1 MSKIHTIRSLYL
13 YMFCGSALL
22 SAGLLL
28 AMRGLFAMLY
38 YRYTPESGALFVRFT
53 HWIMNHIGAR
63 PATVLM
69 FTTVCAGLFLL
80 RSQKAANDTTA
91 LLRAAEQLAA
101 RGSCELADLE
111 VQSGG
116 EFGRLAASLRR
127 IHQARLR
134 PVAASAIQIQMPAPD
149 AQESMALI
157 LRTRTLI
164 RMLGQAEADS
174 EEAGC
179 SIPGA
184 VLQHLEMARLEAQGL
199 EKTLERWTR
208 QV

>member
-13 YMFCGSALL
+13 YIFCGSALL

-38 YRYTPESGALFVRFT
+38 SRYTPESAALFVRFT

-63 PATVLM
+63 PAAVMM
-69 FTTVCAGLFLL
+69 FTAVCAGLFLL

-127 IHQARLR
+127 IQQAGLR
-134 PVAASAIQIQMPAPD
+134 PAASAPQIQMPAPD

-164 RMLGQAEADS
+164 RMLGQAEAES
-174 EEAGC
+174 EEAG

-184 VLQHLEMARLEAQGL
+184 VLQQLEIARREAQGL
-199 EKTLERWTR
+199 EKTLERWIR

>member
-38 YRYTPESGALFVRFT
+38 SRHTPESAALFVRFM
-53 HWIMNHIGAR
+53 HWTINHVGAR
-63 PATVLM
+63 PAAVMM
-69 FTTVCAGLFLL
+69 FTALCAGLFLL

-127 IHQARLR
+127 IQQAGLR
-134 PVAASAIQIQMPAPD
+134 PAAASAIQMPAPD
-149 AQESMALI
+149 PQESMALI
-157 LRTRTLI
+157 LRTQMLI
-164 RMLGQAEADS
+164 RMLGQAEAES

-184 VLQHLEMARLEAQGL
+184 VLQHLESARREAQGL
-199 EKTLERWTR
+199 EKTLQRWTR

>member
-13 YMFCGSALL
+13 YIFCGSALL

-38 YRYTPESGALFVRFT
+38 SRYTPESAALFVRFT

-63 PATVLM
+63 PAAVMM
-69 FTTVCAGLFLL
+69 FTAVCAGLFLL

-127 IHQARLR
+127 IQQAGLR
-134 PVAASAIQIQMPAPD
+134 PAASAPQIQMPAPD

-164 RMLGQAEADS
+164 RMLGQAEAES

-184 VLQHLEMARLEAQGL
+184 VLQQLEIARREAQGL
-199 EKTLERWTR
+199 EKTLERWIR

>member
-1 MSKIHTIRSLYL
+1 
-13 YMFCGSALL
+13 MFCGSALL

-38 YRYTPESGALFVRFT
+38 SRYTPDSAALFVRFT

-63 PATVLM
+63 PAAVMM
-69 FTTVCAGLFLL
+69 FTAVCAGLFLL

-127 IHQARLR
+127 IQQAGLR
-134 PVAASAIQIQMPAPD
+134 PAAASAIQIPAPD
-149 AQESMALI
+149 PQESMALI

-164 RMLGQAEADS
+164 RMLGQAEAES
-174 EEAGC
+174 GEAGC

-184 VLQHLEMARLEAQGL
+184 VLQQLEIARLEAQGL
-199 EKTLERWTR
+199 EKTLERWIR

>member
-38 YRYTPESGALFVRFT
+38 SRYTPDSAALFVRFT

-63 PATVLM
+63 PAAVMM
-69 FTTVCAGLFLL
+69 FTAVCAGLFLL
-80 RSQKAANDTTA
+80 RSQKAASDTTA

-127 IHQARLR
+127 IQQAGLR
-134 PVAASAIQIQMPAPD
+134 PAAASAIQIPAPD
-149 AQESMALI
+149 PQESMALI

-164 RMLGQAEADS
+164 RMLGQAEAES

-184 VLQHLEMARLEAQGL
+184 VLQQLEIARLEAQGL
-199 EKTLERWTR
+199 EKTLERWIR

>member
-38 YRYTPESGALFVRFT
+38 SRYTPESAALFVRFT

-63 PATVLM
+63 PAAVMM
-69 FTTVCAGLFLL
+69 FTALCAGLFLL
-80 RSQKAANDTTA
+80 RSQKAANDTTV

-127 IHQARLR
+127 IHQAGLR
-134 PVAASAIQIQMPAPD
+134 PAAASAIQMPAPD
-149 AQESMALI
+149 PQESMALI

-164 RMLGQAEADS
+164 RMLGQAEAES

-184 VLQHLEMARLEAQGL
+184 VLQQLEIARLEAQGL

>member
-38 YRYTPESGALFVRFT
+38 SRYTPESAALFVRFT
-53 HWIMNHIGAR
+53 HWIINHIGAR
-63 PATVLM
+63 PAAVMM
-69 FTTVCAGLFLL
+69 FTAVCAGLFLL

-127 IHQARLR
+127 IQQAGLR
-134 PVAASAIQIQMPAPD
+134 PAAASAVQMPAPD
-149 AQESMALI
+149 PQESMALI

-164 RMLGQAEADS
+164 RMLGQAEAES

-184 VLQHLEMARLEAQGL
+184 VLQQLEIARLEAQGL

>member
-38 YRYTPESGALFVRFT
+38 SRYTPDSAALFVRFT

-63 PATVLM
+63 PAAVMM
-69 FTTVCAGLFLL
+69 FTAVCAGLFLL
-80 RSQKAANDTTA
+80 RSQKAASDTTA

-127 IHQARLR
+127 IHQAGLR
-134 PVAASAIQIQMPAPD
+134 PAAASAIQIPAPD
-149 AQESMALI
+149 PQESMALI

-164 RMLGQAEADS
+164 RMLGQAEAEL

-179 SIPGA
+179 SIPGV
-184 VLQHLEMARLEAQGL
+184 VLQQLQIARLEAKGL
-199 EKTLERWTR
+199 EKALERWIR

>member
-38 YRYTPESGALFVRFT
+38 SRYTPDSAALFVRFT

-63 PATVLM
+63 PAAVMM
-69 FTTVCAGLFLL
+69 FTAVCAGLFLL

-127 IHQARLR
+127 IQQAGLR
-134 PVAASAIQIQMPAPD
+134 PAAASAIQIPAPD
-149 AQESMALI
+149 PQESMALI

-164 RMLGQAEADS
+164 RMLGQAEAES
-174 EEAGC
+174 GEAGC

-184 VLQHLEMARLEAQGL
+184 VLQQLEIARLEAQGL
-199 EKTLERWTR
+199 EKTLERWIR